1 MYRNITKVRWQI
13 VTQCIFPPPPSWILP
28 VSEFCTFRQN
38 GIYSVVL
45 HQHHMR
51 STYTCSKSN
60 MWPLRR
66 SWTGRRL
73 PVYKTFWHTS
83 YWDYTLSMDRCFYF
97 PTSMTSYRHIVY
109 SYFTLGNCRGL
120 NIGKVKISHE
130 HAFLIK
136 NLSGKGMWCTKAV
149 EWIFRQGLETS
160 KHRTRWTRGL
170 PYAWTS

>member
-1 MYRNITKVRWQI
+1 MTNCDTVYFSASAILNFTCK
-13 VTQCIFPPPPSWILP
+13 WILHIP
-28 VSEFCTFRQN
+28 AER
-38 GIYSVVL
+38 YSVVL

-51 STYTCSKSN
+51 STRYIRVPKVTCDHFDEVERVG
-60 MWPLRR
+60 L
-66 SWTGRRL
+66 L
-73 PVYKTFWHTS
+73 PVYKTVWHTS
-83 YWDYTLSMDRCFYF
+83 CWDYTLSLDRCFYF
-97 PTSMTSYRHIVY
+97 PTSYRHIVY

-136 NLSGKGMWCTKAV
+136 NLPGKGMWCTKAV

-160 KHRTRWTRGL
+160 KHRTRWTREL